1 MLRQPLRRVTQRMM
15 NAQALLEVAHDH
27 WQDGDQK
34 SCTFFA
40 PHNAK
45 LEEMLGRKLDW
56 TKPS

>member
-1 MLRQPLRRVTQRMM
+1 MM

>member
-1 MLRQPLRRVTQRMM
+1 MTK
-15 NAQALLEVAHDH
+15 AHALLEVAHKH

-34 SCTFFA
+34 SSKFFA

-45 LEEMLGRKLDW
+45 LEEMLGRKLNW